1 MTDNNVIQEVKDA
14 ITGMAAGAAS
24 LSGWSAGQAALIGV
38 KAEVSASARLAQGQ
52 EMPSAL
58 DAAVPEA
65 EMIMIMDV
73 FCKALDETSDATAAF
88 DRVVAIKMK
97 ATEGVP
103 GASEA
108 KTLAE
113 AEYRDALKAGLA
125 PQAAMLSAFLSA
137 GAMLRTIA
145 AGSH

>member
-1 MTDNNVIQEVKDA
+1 MSENNTIQEVKDA
-14 ITGMAAGAAS
+14 ITGMAAGAAA

-38 KAEVSASARLAQGQ
+38 KAEVSASARIAQGQ

-65 EMIMIMDV
+65 EMLMLMDV
-73 FCKALDETSDATAAF
+73 FCKALDETNDAMAAF

-97 ATEGVP
+97 ATEGVA
-103 GASEA
+103 GADET
-108 KTLAE
+108 KKVAE
-113 AEYRDALKAGLA
+113 AEYRDALKSGLA
-125 PQAAMLSAFLSA
+125 PQAAMLSAFLTA

>member
-1 MTDNNVIQEVKDA
+1 MSENKVIQEVKDA

-38 KAEVSASARLAQGQ
+38 KAEVSATARIAQGQ
-52 EMPSAL
+52 EMSSAL

-65 EMIMIMDV
+65 EMLMIMDV
-73 FCKALDETSDATAAF
+73 FCKALDETGDVTAAF

-97 ATEGVP
+97 ATEGVE
-103 GASEA
+103 GAAEA
-108 KTLAE
+108 RKLAE
-113 AEYRDALKAGLA
+113 VEFRDALKAGLA

-137 GAMLRTIA
+137 GAFIRTVA
-145 AGSH
+145 AAHH

>member
-1 MTDNNVIQEVKDA
+1 MSENKVIQEVKDA

-38 KAEVSASARLAQGQ
+38 KAEVSATARIAQGQ
-52 EMPSAL
+52 EMSSAL

-65 EMIMIMDV
+65 EMLMIMDV
-73 FCKALDETSDATAAF
+73 FCKALDETKDVTAAF

-97 ATEGVP
+97 ATEGVE
-103 GASEA
+103 GATEA
-108 KTLAE
+108 KKLAE
-113 AEYRDALKAGLA
+113 VEFLDALKAGLA

-137 GAMLRTIA
+137 GAFIRTLA
-145 AGSH
+145 AARH

>member
-1 MTDNNVIQEVKDA
+1 MSENKVIQEVKDA

-38 KAEVSASARLAQGQ
+38 KAEVSATARIAQGQ
-52 EMPSAL
+52 EMSSAL

-65 EMIMIMDV
+65 EMLMIMDV
-73 FCKALDETSDATAAF
+73 FCKALDETGDVTAAF

-97 ATEGVP
+97 ATEGVE
-103 GASEA
+103 GAAEA
-108 KTLAE
+108 RKLAE
-113 AEYRDALKAGLA
+113 VEFRDALKAGLA

-137 GAMLRTIA
+137 GAFIRTVA
-145 AGSH
+145 AARH